1 MSEFVA
7 KDGRAVVVREL
18 RLEDLDGLLELVNS
32 TVREGAPIN
41 RVTELSRA
49 EEVEFLPKRLG
60 EIKRGETVQ
69 FIAEID
75 GEVVGNAE
83 VRRHVCRQSH
93 VGTMGIVVKSGY
105 RRIGIGTRLIEK
117 LLSEGKK
124 QGLKI
129 VTLQVNETN
138 LPAITLYRKL
148 GFNETGRIPKAIYWN
163 GKYVDDIIMVTDVS

>member
-1 MSEFVA
+1 MSEFIA
-7 KDGRAVVVREL
+7 RDGRAVVVREL

-41 RVTELSRA
+41 RMTELSRA
-49 EEVEFLPKRLG
+49 EEVEFLRKRLD

-83 VRRHVCRQSH
+83 VRRHVGRQSH
-93 VGTMGIVVKSGY
+93 VGTMGIVVKSGF

-148 GFNETGRIPKAIYWN
+148 DFNETGRILKAIYWN
-163 GKYVDDIIMVTDVS
+163 EKYVDDIIMVTDVS

>member
-1 MSEFVA
+1 
-7 KDGRAVVVREL
+7 
-18 RLEDLDGLLELVNS
+18 
-32 TVREGAPIN
+32 
-41 RVTELSRA
+41 
-49 EEVEFLPKRLG
+49 LPKRLA
-60 EIKRGETVQ
+60 EIKRGEIVQ

-83 VRRHVCRQSH
+83 VRRHVGRQSH
-93 VGTMGIVVKSGY
+93 VGTMGIVVKFDS

-148 GFNETGRIPKAIYWN
+148 GFNETGRIPKAIHWN
-163 GKYVDDIIMVTDVS
+163 GK